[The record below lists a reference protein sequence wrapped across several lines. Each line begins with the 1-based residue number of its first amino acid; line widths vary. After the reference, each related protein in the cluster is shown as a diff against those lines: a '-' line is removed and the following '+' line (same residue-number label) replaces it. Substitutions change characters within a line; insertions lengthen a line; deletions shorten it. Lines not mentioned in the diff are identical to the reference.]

1 MSVASKTFAG
11 NLLAELGIS
20 VVFEDKCGDE
30 GTRENPSPFP
40 WVRRL
45 ENGEEHDLTESEA
58 TEEFR
63 LWLQNEWLG
72 TESLFSIK
80 QVTGVRL
87 PELRTDKFS
96 TSGMSD
102 FCVLEKNDEKKVQK
116 SSLLQAAFG
125 IIEIKKKSVALK
137 DPQMQLQLVALSR
150 INTFGKGVVL
160 LGTDGDSKWCILRFS
175 KYNEVAVQYFNHGRK
190 CLEEYESLLSNV
202 KERRTEL
209 ANAEEQDVANK
220 RARLSAIPEDGAV
233 FHRMAQGHLTGLP
246 NAAAAIE
253 EEQDLSGFV
262 DVLDDER
269 DKAIETELYLRRLAN
284 CLGDMAGGKDHRPV
298 LPEWSLAKNRI
309 PSYYS

>member
-1 MSVASKTFAG
+1 LQFLAIVSCKACIIVLGKP
-11 NLLAELGIS
+11 LLN
-20 VVFEDKCGDE
+20 
-30 GTRENPSPFP
+30 TNPCLS
-40 WVRRL
+40 L
-45 ENGEEHDLTESEA
+45 AKHLQET
-58 TEEFR
+58 FR
-63 LWLQNEWLG
+63 L
-72 TESLFSIK
+72 
-80 QVTGVRL
+80 
-87 PELRTDKFS
+87 
-96 TSGMSD
+96 
-102 FCVLEKNDEKKVQK
+102 
-116 SSLLQAAFG
+116 
-125 IIEIKKKSVALK
+125 
-137 DPQMQLQLVALSR
+137 
-150 INTFGKGVVL
+150 
-160 LGTDGDSKWCILRFS
+160 
-175 KYNEVAVQYFNHGRK
+175 GRK

-269 DKAIETELYLRRLAN
+269 NKAIETELYLRRLAN
-284 CLGDMAGGKDHRPV
+284 FLGDMAGGEDHRPV